1 MTPCTD
7 RKHQAMKDDGYAK
20 CWDCGESF
28 YAERKPP
35 VVASDVLLADLM
47 AREEM
52 FRRTRETHE
61 RAMVWSLKS
70 DSQMRLDCGELTA
83 HEIRAIRAVLKSIIQ
98 NPQVSRDG
106 GREIK

>member
-1 MTPCTD
+1 MKRGTTQG
-7 RKHQAMKDDGYAK
+7 KAQASGRSLD
-20 CWDCGESF
+20 
-28 YAERKPP
+28 P
-35 VVASDVLLADLM
+35 VVLNCTTHHYACDC
-47 AREEM
+47 REEM

-98 NPQVSRDG
+98 DPTLEARTTAKD
-106 GREIK
+106 

>member
-35 VVASDVLLADLM
+35 VVASDVLLGD
-47 AREEM
+47 
-52 FRRTRETHE
+52 
-61 RAMVWSLKS
+61 LKS
-70 DSQMRLDCGELTA
+70 LQRYECTIVHEKDSNGDYVLWEDIQRLIDAYTPNPKVLVP
-83 HEIRAIRAVLKSIIQ
+83 RAPRGNEQPV
-98 NPQVSRDG
+98 VG
-106 GREIK
+106 GPK